1 MKRTSRQPSKLS
13 DSVHHQLNMY
23 AIASSAAGIAALAL
37 AQPAEAKIVYTK
49 TNYVIPWNYAYQLDL
64 NHDGITDFLILNF
77 GTSTKSGG
85 RLKTKEAFGNA
96 IQGSWVCGTRCGS
109 SSEGF
114 PLDSALKP
122 GAQIGPEQGFIACF
136 CDGESMV
143 GGYWFDVKNRYLG
156 LKFQIGEE
164 THYGWARLNVL
175 ANQRLQLTAT
185 ITGYA
190 YETIP
195 NKAILAGQTD
205 SDDAIDPVSSQ
216 PQQPDAQNVV
226 VKNARPE
233 STSLGALALGVKSAP
248 DWWNQWRNK

>member
-1 MKRTSRQPSKLS
+1 MKPSPGPRKTVVLS
-13 DSVHHQLNMY
+13 DSTRRQLNTY
-23 AIASSAAGIAALAL
+23 ALAATAAGVSILAL
-37 AQPAEAKIVYTK
+37 AQPAEAKVVYTK

-64 NHDGITDFLILNF
+64 NHDGITDFLILDF

-85 RLKTKEAFGNA
+85 RLRTKEAFGNA

-114 PLDSALKP
+114 PLDWALKP
-122 GAQIGPEQGFIACF
+122 GAQIGPDQGFIACF

-143 GGYWFDVKNRYLG
+143 AGYWFDVKNRYLG
-156 LKFQIGEE
+156 LKFQIGGE

-185 ITGYA
+185 LTGYA

-195 NKAILAGQTD
+195 NKAIRAGQTD
-205 SDDAIDPVSSQ
+205 GDNAVGQVSSEPEQ
-216 PQQPDAQNVV
+216 SDPQNVV
-226 VKNARPE
+226 VKEARPE
-233 STSLGALALGVKSAP
+233 SPSLGALALGAQGLR
-248 DWWNQWRNK
+248 DWRNQ